1 MLSTPWTSGSDNTWG
16 KMQSDC
22 RQLAD
27 QFSTLGDRARTQAEG
42 EAKGFAEGAHLFL
55 DLLKAYQVRERE
67 RERELGTNG
76 DYILIMV
83 YF

>member
-1 MLSTPWTSGSDNTWG
+1 MLMLVPLSSLSCEPVLSTPWTSGSDDTWS

-27 QFSTLGDRARTQAEG
+27 QFNTLGDRALLQAEN

-55 DLLKAYQVRERE
+55 DLLVAYQVRE
-67 RERELGTNG
+67 TKQ
-76 DYILIMV
+76 
-83 YF
+83 

>member
-1 MLSTPWTSGSDNTWG
+1 MTTRGVRCSPTVVNWPTSSVHWG
-16 KMQSDC
+16 TGHGRRRRVKQ
-22 RQLAD
+22 
-27 QFSTLGDRARTQAEG
+27 
-42 EAKGFAEGAHLFL
+42 EGAHLFL

-67 RERELGTNG
+67 RERERELGTNG

>member
-1 MLSTPWTSGSDNTWG
+1 
-16 KMQSDC
+16 MQSDC

-67 RERELGTNG
+67 RERERELGTNG